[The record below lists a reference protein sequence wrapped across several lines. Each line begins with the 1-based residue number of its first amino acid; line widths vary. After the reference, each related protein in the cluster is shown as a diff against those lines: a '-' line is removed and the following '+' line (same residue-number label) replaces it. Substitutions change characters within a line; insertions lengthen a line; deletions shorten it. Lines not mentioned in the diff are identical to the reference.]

1 MYNGDSRICMR
12 MATMFHLNKI
22 NKIYEY
28 VCMCFDDI
36 GGYRVPL
43 LGASVELLNQNVWD
57 ETKLT

>member
-22 NKIYEY
+22 YEY
-28 VCMCFDDI
+28 VCMYFDDI

-43 LGASVELLNQNVWD
+43 LGASVELLNQIVWD
-57 ETKLT
+57 ETNLT